1 MEEKNKI
8 IIYQGKDGAVELR
21 RSAANETLWATQTQM
36 AQIFGVNSQAITKH
50 LQNIYRER
58 ELDKKATCSKME
70 QVQIEGGRK
79 VIRIT
84 AVYNLDAIISVGYR
98 ISSVAGTKFRQ
109 WATKTLRHHI
119 VDGFTINKKR
129 LAKNYDAFLSAV
141 ENVKKLLPSGGQI
154 KPEDA
159 LELIKMF
166 ASTCVFHGQ
175 ESWVI

>member
-8 IIYQGKDGAVELR
+8 IIYKTDSGQTRLEVKLV
-21 RSAANETLWATQTQM
+21 NETVWLSQKQM
-36 AQIFGVNSQAITKH
+36 AELFDCSTDNISLHLKKIFKEDELKENSVTEDYSVTASDGKKYLIKH
-50 LQNIYRER
+50 
-58 ELDKKATCSKME
+58 
-70 QVQIEGGRK
+70 
-79 VIRIT
+79 
-84 AVYNLDAIISVGYR
+84 YNLDAIISVGYR
-98 ISSVAGTKFRQ
+98 INSKAGTKFRQ

-141 ENVKKLLPSGGQI
+141 ENVKKLLPAGGQI

-166 ASTCVFHGQ
+166 APTMTGL
-175 ESWVI
+175 ILR